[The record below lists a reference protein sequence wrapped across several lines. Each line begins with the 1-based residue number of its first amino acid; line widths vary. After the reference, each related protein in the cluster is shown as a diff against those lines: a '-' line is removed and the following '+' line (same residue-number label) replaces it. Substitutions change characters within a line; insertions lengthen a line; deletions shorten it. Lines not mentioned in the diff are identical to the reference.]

1 MWVFTPVGMIAA
13 VQEDD
18 TPDLIRVRARTRV
31 AIEQTGF
38 PYRETPTHDYAFLAI
53 VDRADW
59 LDWLLSAGQAIDY
72 HSLKASVIDDDLH
85 DVYNDV
91 WLAMLDQNPP
101 GFGRYNVG
109 YYSNRSADDDE
120 MNP

>member
-1 MWVFTPVGMIAA
+1 MWVFTPVGFIAA
-13 VQEDD
+13 VQEDGE
-18 TPDLIRVRARTRV
+18 PNLIRVRSRTRE

-72 HSLKASVIDDDLH
+72 HSLKAAVMDDDLH

-101 GFGRYNVG
+101 GFGRYNKQFG
-109 YYSNRSADDDE
+109 SIPPEQDLF
-120 MNP
+120 P